1 MKTID
6 TLVQDIYKLFE
17 VNNKS
22 NLNDT
27 EIDKHI
33 NKFGDEVKN
42 ILKEY
47 LFSEPK
53 ERSTLRLSSIGKPD
67 RQLWYDL
74 KDDKKEKYFDSPT
87 RIKFLYGHLL
97 ESLLLTLTKLAEH
110 KVTEEQKEINIS
122 GVIGHQDCRI
132 DDMLVDVKSASGKS
146 FQKFANGRLS
156 EDDPFGYIGQLS
168 AYAEEKQDKEAAF
181 FVINKQNGE
190 LTLLKI
196 HEMEMIN
203 AKDRINYLKK
213 IIKKD
218 TPPNRCYTPVPDGT
232 SGNYKLSIGCVYCS
246 HKYLCWADINNGQG
260 LRTFQ
265 YAKGLRYLTKV
276 TRVPDV
282 LEVSNV

>member
-53 ERSTLRLSSIGKPD
+53 ERSNLRLSSIGKPD

-74 KDDKKEKYFDSPT
+74 QEGKKEKYFDSPT

-110 KVTEEQKEINIS
+110 KVTEEQKEINVS

-132 DDMLVDVKSASGKS
+132 DDMLVDVKSASGRS

-203 AKDRINYLKK
+203 AKDRVNYLKK

-218 TPPNRCYTPVPDGT
+218 TPPNRCYSPILDGT

-246 HKYLCWADINNGQG
+246 HKYLCWADTNNGQG